1 MKTFE
6 ILSEP
11 IYVWNQTNTKS
22 VTTIREK
29 TIWGTST
36 IRHYADTLQLA
47 LSVKGKD
54 AKIDRILDEAVRKCK
69 KEMDEGGDRQ
79 W

>member
-1 MKTFE
+1 MNSFALLK
-6 ILSEP
+6 EP

-29 TIWGTST
+29 VVWGTST
-36 IRHYADTLQLA
+36 IRHYADTLQFA
-47 LSVKGKD
+47 LSIKGQD
-54 AKIDRILDEAVRKCK
+54 HKIDQLMEQRINKTK
-69 KEMDEGGDRQ
+69 KEIDEGGDRQ